1 MMKTLTLICLGLWL
15 TQVCFAQTPSIMHKR
30 MGGTQENFN
39 QTMSDPEALIRQSN
53 FGLPPTIHVKR
64 AVIDSIIVLNDT
76 TVVVVT
82 SHKLVEEFHWGDY
95 QWSAIDST
103 FVCSDTMLARSLEYD
118 STGTWKP
125 GRDTLV
131 NHALFSPRN
140 TCNQILMAL
149 RDEYQIYSRRN
160 THIVFIGFDCTP
172 QQNRNQRN
180 FLPVIWNI
188 FPKNPS
194 TLVLI
199 ISIFSIFYFL
209 YLRRKNEI
217 KNSSEIEFAS

>member
-1 MMKTLTLICLGLWL
+1 MKRLALIYLSLWL
-15 TQVCFAQTPSIMHKR
+15 AQVCSAQTPSIMHKR

-39 QTMSDPEALIRQSN
+39 QTMADPEALIRQSN

-64 AVIDSIIVLNDT
+64 AIIDSIIVLDDI

-82 SHKLVEEFHWGDY
+82 SHKLVEEFHWSDY
-95 QWSAIDST
+95 EWSAIDSS
-103 FVCSDTMLARSLEYD
+103 FVCSDSMLARSLEYD

-140 TCNQILMAL
+140 TCNQILMSL
-149 RDEYQIYSRRN
+149 RDEYQIYSRSTMN
-160 THIVFIGFDCTP
+160 IVFIGFDCTP

-180 FLPVIWNI
+180 MLPVIWNI
-188 FPKNPS
+188 FPKDPN
-194 TLVLI
+194 TLILI
-199 ISIFSIFYFL
+199 ISIFSILYFL
-209 YLRRKNEI
+209 YLRRISEI
-217 KNSSEIEFAS
+217 KDTSEIEFAS